1 MNSMQKTYNPKDFEA
16 RIYADWMNKGEFTPD
31 REKDKAAGKKPF
43 TIVMPPPNVTG
54 NLHMGHAM
62 NNTLQDI
69 LIRFKRMRG
78 YSALWIP
85 GTDHA
90 SISTEVKVV
99 EKLRKEGKS
108 KDSLGR
114 EKFLEAAWAWTEEYG
129 GNIKNQLKKLGVSC
143 DWSRERF
150 TLDEGLSAAVEEMFI
165 RLYKKGLVY
174 QGDRIINWCPH
185 DKTALSDA
193 EVEHEEQEG
202 KMWTFR
208 YPIDGE
214 DDAIMIST
222 TRPETIP
229 GDLAVAVNPEDERY
243 KDYVGKYAVIPV
255 IERKIPIIADSYVES
270 EFGTGAVKITPSHDP
285 NDFEVGARHDLGQ
298 LLIMDEEA
306 RLNENAGKYQGL
318 SREEARKA
326 IIKDFDE
333 GGYLVKIDDHH
344 NAVGHCERCKTVIEP
359 MLSKQWFVAM
369 EELAKPA
376 LEAYQKGDLHFV
388 PERFGK
394 IYTHWLENIRDWC
407 ISRQLWWGHRLP
419 VYYCDD
425 CGEVMVSKEAVDT
438 CPACGSK
445 NIRQDEDSLD
455 TWFSSALWPFSTMGW
470 PDSTPDLDFYYPTDV
485 LITGYDIIFFWVIR
499 MVFSAIEITG
509 ELPFTDVYLTG
520 LIRDEQ
526 GRKMSKSLGNGIDPL
541 DVIDQYG
548 ADALRFTL
556 ITGSTPGND
565 MRFSYKRVESN
576 RNFCNKLWNA
586 SRFVLMNLPEDFY
599 DAKVI
604 TEKLH
609 SEDRWILTR
618 VDETIVEVQEKIEKY
633 DIGMAAEAV
642 HDFIWDEYCDWYIEM
657 VKPRLYGDD
666 IEDREVVYG
675 VLLDVLEKIL
685 KMLHPFMPFITEE
698 IYAFLPSTKEDLIV
712 SPWPESGVYKY
723 DEDVEKISILRE
735 AIRGIRNAK
744 AEMDI
749 EPFRKSKLYLLT
761 DDDAR
766 AEVYDEL
773 KNHFANLANCTA
785 IERIPDRDAVS
796 DDVISVVVEK
806 AELFLPMKDLV
817 DYDKEAQRLKKDMEK
832 TEAEIER
839 AEKKLANENFVS
851 KAKPEVVQKERE
863 KLETHKENLKN
874 LKERAAFV
882 QKQLAD

>member
-1 MNSMQKTYNPKDFEA
+1 MNSMQKTYNPKDFES
-16 RIYADWMNKGEFTPD
+16 RIYADWMEKGEFTPD
-31 REKDKAAGKKPF
+31 REKDKAEGKKPF

-165 RLYKKGLVY
+165 CLYKKGLVY

-306 RLNENAGKYQGL
+306 RLNENAGKYCGL

-326 IIKDFDE
+326 IVKDFDE

-359 MLSKQWFVAM
+359 MLSKQWFVSM

-376 LEAYQKGDLHFV
+376 LEAYEKGELHFV

-425 CGEVMVSKEAVDT
+425 CGEVMVSKEAVHT
-438 CPACGSK
+438 CTACGSK

-604 TEKLH
+604 KEKLH

-773 KNHFANLANCTA
+773 KDHFANLANCTA

-851 KAKPEVVQKERE
+851 KAKPEVVQKERD

>member
-1 MNSMQKTYNPKDFEA
+1 MNSMQKTYNPKDFESH
-16 RIYADWMNKGEFTPD
+16 IYADWMEKGEFTPD
-31 REKDKAAGKKPF
+31 REKDKAEGKKPF

-306 RLNENAGKYQGL
+306 RLNENAGKYCGL

-359 MLSKQWFVAM
+359 MLSKQWFVSM

-376 LEAYQKGDLHFV
+376 LEAYKKGELHFV

-425 CGEVMVSKEAVDT
+425 CGEVMVSKEAVHT
-438 CPACGSK
+438 CTACGSQ

-604 TEKLH
+604 KEKLH

-712 SPWPESGVYKY
+712 SDWPESGVYNY

-761 DDDAR
+761 DDDTR

-773 KNHFANLANCTA
+773 KDHFANLANCTA

>member
-1 MNSMQKTYNPKDFEA
+1 MNSMQKTYNPKDFES
-16 RIYADWMNKGEFTPD
+16 RIYADWMEKGEFTPD
-31 REKDKAAGKKPF
+31 REKDKAEGKKPF

-255 IERKIPIIADSYVES
+255 IERKIPFIADSYVES

-306 RLNENAGKYQGL
+306 RLNENAGKYCGL

-326 IIKDFDE
+326 IVKDFDE

-359 MLSKQWFVAM
+359 MLSKQWFVSM
-369 EELAKPA
+369 EELARPA
-376 LEAYQKGDLHFV
+376 LEAYEKGDLHFV

-425 CGEVMVSKEAVDT
+425 CGEVMVSKEAVHT
-438 CPACGSK
+438 CTACGSK

-599 DAKVI
+599 DAKVMK
-604 TEKLH
+604 EKLH

-773 KNHFANLANCTA
+773 KAHFANLANCTD
-785 IERIPDRDAVS
+785 IERIPERDAVS

>member
-1 MNSMQKTYNPKDFEA
+1 MNSMQKTYNPKDFES
-16 RIYADWMNKGEFTPD
+16 RIYADWMEKGEFTPD
-31 REKDKAAGKKPF
+31 REKDKAEGKKPF

-306 RLNENAGKYQGL
+306 RLNENAGKYCGL

-326 IIKDFDE
+326 IVKDFDE

-376 LEAYQKGDLHFV
+376 LEAYEKGDLHFV

-425 CGEVMVSKEAVDT
+425 CGEIMVSKEAVHT
-438 CPACGSK
+438 CTACGSK

-604 TEKLH
+604 EEKLH

-712 SPWPESGVYKY
+712 SAWPESGVYKY

-773 KNHFANLANCTA
+773 KAHFANLANCTA

>member
-1 MNSMQKTYNPKDFEA
+1 MNSMQKTYNPKDFES
-16 RIYADWMNKGEFTPD
+16 RIYADWMEKGEFTPD
-31 REKDKAAGKKPF
+31 REKDKAEGKKPF

-306 RLNENAGKYQGL
+306 RLNENAGKYCGL

-326 IIKDFDE
+326 IVKDFDE
-333 GGYLVKIDDHH
+333 GGYLVQIDDHH

-359 MLSKQWFVAM
+359 MLSKQWFVSM

-376 LEAYQKGDLHFV
+376 LEAYKKGELHFV

-438 CPACGSK
+438 CTACGSK

-604 TEKLH
+604 EEKLH

-773 KNHFANLANCTA
+773 KDHFANLANCTA

>member
-1 MNSMQKTYNPKDFEA
+1 MNSMQKTYDPKDFES
-16 RIYADWMNKGEFTPD
+16 RIYADWMDKGEFTPD
-31 REKDKAAGKKPF
+31 RDKDKAQGKKPF

-99 EKLRKEGKS
+99 EKLRNEGKS

-129 GNIKNQLKKLGVSC
+129 GNINNQLKKLGVSC

-150 TLDEGLSAAVEEMFI
+150 TLDEGLSHAVEEMFI
-165 RLYKKGLVY
+165 RLYNKGLVY

-193 EVEHEEQEG
+193 EVEHKEQEG
-202 KMWTFR
+202 HMWTFR

-229 GDLAVAVNPEDERY
+229 GDLAIAVNPEDERY
-243 KDYVGKYAVIPV
+243 KDYIGKLAIIPV
-255 IERKIPIIADSYVES
+255 IERKIPIIADSYVDS

-285 NDFEVGARHDLGQ
+285 NDFEVGVRHDLGQ

-306 RLNENAGKYQGL
+306 RLNENAGKYAGL
-318 SREEARKA
+318 MREEARKA
-326 IIKDFDE
+326 IVKDFDE
-333 GGYLVKIDDHH
+333 GGYLVQIDDHH

-376 LEAYQKGDLHFV
+376 LEAYEKGDLHFV

-425 CGEVMVSKEAVDT
+425 CGEVMVSKEAVHT
-438 CPACGSK
+438 CSACGGK
-445 NIRQDEDSLD
+445 NIRQDEDTLD

-470 PDSTPDLDFYYPTDV
+470 PDSTSDLDYYYPTDV

-499 MVFSAIEITG
+499 MVFSALEITE

-541 DVIDQYG
+541 EVIDQYG
-548 ADALRFTL
+548 ADALRLTL
-556 ITGSTPGND
+556 VTGNSPGND

-599 DAKVI
+599 GAKVM
-604 TEKLH
+604 EDKLH
-609 SEDRWILTR
+609 TEDRWILTR
-618 VDETIVEVQEKIEKY
+618 VDETIAEVQEKIEKY
-633 DIGMAAEAV
+633 DIGMAAEVV

-666 IEDREVVYG
+666 VEDREVVYG

-698 IYAFLPSTKEDLIV
+698 IYAFLPSTEGDLIV
-712 SPWPESGVYKY
+712 SSWPECGVYKY
-723 DEDVEKISILRE
+723 HDDVEKITVLRE

-766 AEVYDEL
+766 ADVYDEL
-773 KNHFANLANCTA
+773 KDHFANLANCTS
-785 IERIPDRDAVS
+785 IERIGNRDAVS

-832 TEAEIER
+832 TESEIER
-839 AEKKLANENFVS
+839 AEKKLANESFVS
-851 KAKPEVVQKERE
+851 KAKPEVVEKERE
-863 KLETHKENLKN
+863 KLAMYKENLKN

-882 QKQLAD
+882 EKQLAE

>member
-1 MNSMQKTYNPKDFEA
+1 MNSMQKTYDPKDFES
-16 RIYADWMNKGEFTPD
+16 RIYADWMDKGEFTPD
-31 REKDKAAGKKPF
+31 RNKDKAQGKKPF

-99 EKLRKEGKS
+99 EKLRNEGKS
-108 KDSLGR
+108 KDDLGR

-129 GNIKNQLKKLGVSC
+129 GNINNKLKKLGVSC

-150 TLDEGLSAAVEEMFI
+150 TLDEGLSHAVEEMFI
-165 RLYKKGLVY
+165 RLYNKGLVY

-193 EVEHEEQEG
+193 EVEHKEQEG
-202 KMWTFR
+202 HMWTFR

-229 GDLAVAVNPEDERY
+229 GDLAIAVNPEDERY
-243 KDYVGKYAVIPV
+243 KDYIGKHAVIPV
-255 IERKIPIIADSYVES
+255 IERKIPIIADSYVDS

-306 RLNENAGKYQGL
+306 RLNENAGKYAGL
-318 SREEARKA
+318 MREEARKA
-326 IIKDFDE
+326 IVKDFDE

-376 LEAYQKGDLHFV
+376 LEAYEKGDLHFV

-425 CGEVMVSKEAVDT
+425 CGEVMVSKEAVHT
-438 CPACGSK
+438 CSACGGK
-445 NIRQDEDSLD
+445 NIRQDEDTLD

-470 PDSTPDLDFYYPTDV
+470 PDSTPDLDYYYPTDV

-499 MVFSAIEITG
+499 MVFSALEITE

-541 DVIDQYG
+541 EVIDQYG
-548 ADALRFTL
+548 ADALRLTFV
-556 ITGSTPGND
+556 TGNSPG
-565 MRFSYKRVESN
+565 
-576 RNFCNKLWNA
+576 
-586 SRFVLMNLPEDFY
+586 
-599 DAKVI
+599 
-604 TEKLH
+604 
-609 SEDRWILTR
+609 
-618 VDETIVEVQEKIEKY
+618 
-633 DIGMAAEAV
+633 
-642 HDFIWDEYCDWYIEM
+642 
-657 VKPRLYGDD
+657 
-666 IEDREVVYG
+666 
-675 VLLDVLEKIL
+675 
-685 KMLHPFMPFITEE
+685 
-698 IYAFLPSTKEDLIV
+698 
-712 SPWPESGVYKY
+712 
-723 DEDVEKISILRE
+723 
-735 AIRGIRNAK
+735 
-744 AEMDI
+744 
-749 EPFRKSKLYLLT
+749 
-761 DDDAR
+761 
-766 AEVYDEL
+766 
-773 KNHFANLANCTA
+773 
-785 IERIPDRDAVS
+785 
-796 DDVISVVVEK
+796 
-806 AELFLPMKDLV
+806 
-817 DYDKEAQRLKKDMEK
+817 
-832 TEAEIER
+832 
-839 AEKKLANENFVS
+839 
-851 KAKPEVVQKERE
+851 
-863 KLETHKENLKN
+863 
-874 LKERAAFV
+874 
-882 QKQLAD
+882 

>member
-1 MNSMQKTYNPKDFEA
+1 MNSMQKTYNPKDFES
-16 RIYADWMNKGEFTPD
+16 RIYADWMEKGEFTPD
-31 REKDKAAGKKPF
+31 REKDKAEGKKPF

-712 SPWPESGVYKY
+712 SSWPQSGVYKY

-761 DDDAR
+761 DDAR

-773 KNHFANLANCTA
+773 KDHFANLANCTA

-851 KAKPEVVQKERE
+851 KAKPEVVQKERD

>member
-1 MNSMQKTYNPKDFEA
+1 MNSMQKTYDPKDFES
-16 RIYADWMNKGEFTPD
+16 RIYADWMDKGEFTPNRD
-31 REKDKAAGKKPF
+31 KDEAQGKKPF

-99 EKLRKEGKS
+99 EKLRNEGKS
-108 KDSLGR
+108 KDGLGR

-129 GNIKNQLKKLGVSC
+129 GNINNQLKKLGVSC

-150 TLDEGLSAAVEEMFI
+150 TLDEGLSHAVEEMFI
-165 RLYKKGLVY
+165 RLYNKGLVY

-193 EVEHEEQEG
+193 EVEHKEQEG
-202 KMWTFR
+202 HMWTFR

-229 GDLAVAVNPEDERY
+229 GDLAIAVNPEDDRY
-243 KDYVGKYAVIPV
+243 KDYIGKHAIIPV
-255 IERKIPIIADSYVES
+255 IERKIPIIADSYVDS

-306 RLNENAGKYQGL
+306 RLNENAGKYAGL
-318 SREEARKA
+318 MRDEARKA
-326 IIKDFDE
+326 IVKDFDE

-376 LEAYQKGDLHFV
+376 LEAYEKGDLHFV

-425 CGEVMVSKEAVDT
+425 CGEVMVSKEAVHT
-438 CPACGSK
+438 CSACGGK
-445 NIRQDEDSLD
+445 NIRQDEDTLD

-470 PDSTPDLDFYYPTDV
+470 PDSTPDLDYYYPTDV

-499 MVFSAIEITG
+499 MVFSALEITE

-541 DVIDQYG
+541 EVIDQYG
-548 ADALRFTL
+548 ADALRLTL
-556 ITGSTPGND
+556 VTGNSPGND

-599 DAKVI
+599 GAKVM
-604 TEKLH
+604 EDKLH
-609 SEDRWILTR
+609 TEDRWILTR
-618 VDETIVEVQEKIEKY
+618 VDETIAEVQEKIEKY
-633 DIGMAAEAV
+633 DIGMAAEVV

-666 IEDREVVYG
+666 VEDREVVYG

-698 IYAFLPSTKEDLIV
+698 IYAFLPSTEGDLIV
-712 SPWPESGVYKY
+712 SDWPECGVYNY
-723 DEDVEKISILRE
+723 HDDVEKISVLRE

-766 AEVYDEL
+766 AEVYDEI
-773 KNHFANLANCTA
+773 KAHFANLANCTS
-785 IERIPDRDAVS
+785 IERIGDRDAVS

-832 TEAEIER
+832 TLSEIER
-839 AEKKLANENFVS
+839 AENKLANESFVS

-863 KLETHKENLKN
+863 KLEMYKENLKN

-882 QKQLAD
+882 EKQLSE

>member
-1 MNSMQKTYNPKDFEA
+1 MNSMQKTYDPKDFES
-16 RIYADWMNKGEFTPD
+16 RIYADWMDKGEFTPD
-31 REKDKAAGKKPF
+31 RDKDKAQGKKPF

-78 YSALWIP
+78 YSALWVP

-99 EKLRKEGKS
+99 EKLRNEGKS
-108 KDSLGR
+108 KDGLGR

-129 GNIKNQLKKLGVSC
+129 GNINNQLKKLGVSC

-150 TLDEGLSAAVEEMFI
+150 TLDEGLSHAVEEMFI
-165 RLYKKGLVY
+165 RLYNKGLVY

-193 EVEHEEQEG
+193 EVEHKEQEG
-202 KMWTFR
+202 HMWTFR

-229 GDLAVAVNPEDERY
+229 GDLAIAVNPEDDRY
-243 KDYVGKYAVIPV
+243 KDYIGKHAIIPV
-255 IERKIPIIADSYVES
+255 IERKIPIIADSYVDS

-306 RLNENAGKYQGL
+306 RLNENAGKYAGL
-318 SREEARKA
+318 MRDEARKA
-326 IIKDFDE
+326 IVKDFDE

-376 LEAYQKGDLHFV
+376 LEAYEKGDLHFV

-425 CGEVMVSKEAVDT
+425 CGEVMVSKEAVHT
-438 CPACGSK
+438 CSACGGK
-445 NIRQDEDSLD
+445 NIRQDEDTLD

-470 PDSTPDLDFYYPTDV
+470 PDSTPDLDYYYPTDV

-499 MVFSAIEITG
+499 MVFSALEITE

-541 DVIDQYG
+541 EVIDQYG
-548 ADALRFTL
+548 ADALRLTL
-556 ITGSTPGND
+556 VTGNSPGND

-599 DAKVI
+599 GAKVM
-604 TEKLH
+604 EDKLH
-609 SEDRWILTR
+609 TEDRWILTR
-618 VDETIVEVQEKIEKY
+618 VDETIAEVQEKIEKY
-633 DIGMAAEAV
+633 DIGMAAEVV

-666 IEDREVVYG
+666 VEDREVVYG

-698 IYAFLPSTKEDLIV
+698 IYAFLPSTEGDLIV
-712 SPWPESGVYKY
+712 SDWPECGVYNY
-723 DEDVEKISILRE
+723 HDDVEKISVLRE

-766 AEVYDEL
+766 AEVYDEI
-773 KNHFANLANCTA
+773 KAHFANLANCTS
-785 IERIPDRDAVS
+785 IERIGDRDAVS

-832 TEAEIER
+832 TLSEIER
-839 AEKKLANENFVS
+839 AENKLANESFVS

-863 KLETHKENLKN
+863 KLEMYKENLKN

-882 QKQLAD
+882 EKQLSE

>member
-1 MNSMQKTYNPKDFEA
+1 MNSMQKTYNPKDFES
-16 RIYADWMNKGEFTPD
+16 RIYADWMEKGEFTPD
-31 REKDKAAGKKPF
+31 REKDKAEGKKPF

-306 RLNENAGKYQGL
+306 RLNENAGKYCGL

-326 IIKDFDE
+326 IVKDFDE

-376 LEAYQKGDLHFV
+376 LEAYEKGDLHFV

-425 CGEVMVSKEAVDT
+425 CGEIMVSKEAVHT
-438 CPACGSK
+438 CTACGSK

-604 TEKLH
+604 KEKLH

-712 SPWPESGVYKY
+712 SPWPESGVNNY

-773 KNHFANLANCTA
+773 KAHFANLANCTA
-785 IERIPDRDAVS
+785 IERIPDRDTVS

>member
-1 MNSMQKTYNPKDFEA
+1 MNSMQKTYNPKDFES
-16 RIYADWMNKGEFTPD
+16 RIYADWMEKGEFTPD
-31 REKDKAAGKKPF
+31 REKDKAEGKKPF

-285 NDFEVGARHDLGQ
+285 NDFEVGARHELGQ

-306 RLNENAGKYQGL
+306 RLNENAGKYCGL

-326 IIKDFDE
+326 IVKDFDE

-359 MLSKQWFVAM
+359 MLSKQWFVSM

-376 LEAYQKGDLHFV
+376 LEAYEKGDLHFV

-438 CPACGSK
+438 CTACGSK
-445 NIRQDEDSLD
+445 NVRQDEDSLD

-604 TEKLH
+604 EEKLH

-712 SPWPESGVYKY
+712 SAWPESGVYNY

-773 KNHFANLANCTA
+773 KAHFANLANCTA
-785 IERIPDRDAVS
+785 IERISDRDAVS

>member
-1 MNSMQKTYNPKDFEA
+1 MNSMQKTYNPKDFES
-16 RIYADWMNKGEFTPD
+16 RIYADWMEKGEFTPD
-31 REKDKAAGKKPF
+31 REKDKAEGKKPF

-214 DDAIMIST
+214 DEAIMIST

-306 RLNENAGKYQGL
+306 RLNENAGKYCGL

-326 IIKDFDE
+326 IVKDFDE

-359 MLSKQWFVAM
+359 MLSKQWFVSM

-376 LEAYQKGDLHFV
+376 LEAYKKGDLHFV

-425 CGEVMVSKEAVDT
+425 CGEVMVSKEAVHT
-438 CPACGSK
+438 CTACGSK

-565 MRFSYKRVESN
+565 MRFSYKRLESN

-604 TEKLH
+604 KEKLH

-766 AEVYDEL
+766 ADVYDEL
-773 KNHFANLANCTA
+773 KDHFANLANCTA

>member
-1 MNSMQKTYNPKDFEA
+1 MNSMQKTYNPKDFES
-16 RIYADWMNKGEFTPD
+16 RIYADWMEKGEFTPD

-165 RLYKKGLVY
+165 RLYKKGMVY

-376 LEAYQKGDLHFV
+376 LEAYEKGDLHFV

-425 CGEVMVSKEAVDT
+425 CGEVMVSKEAPHT
-438 CPACGSK
+438 CTACGSK

-698 IYAFLPSTKEDLIV
+698 IYAFLPSTNEDLIV
-712 SPWPESGVYKY
+712 SSWPQSGVYKY

-761 DDDAR
+761 DDDTR

-773 KNHFANLANCTA
+773 KEHFANLANCTA

-839 AEKKLANENFVS
+839 AEKKLANENFVN

>member
-16 RIYADWMNKGEFTPD
+16 RIYAHWMEKGEFTTD

-99 EKLRKEGKS
+99 EKLRNEGKS

-165 RLYKKGLVY
+165 RLYNKGLVY

-243 KDYVGKYAVIPV
+243 KDYVGKHAVIPV
-255 IERKIPIIADSYVES
+255 IGRKIPIIADSYVES

-306 RLNENAGKYQGL
+306 RLNENAGKYAGL

-376 LEAYQKGDLHFV
+376 LEAYEKGELHFV

-425 CGEVMVSKEAVDT
+425 CGEVMVSKEAVHT
-438 CPACGSK
+438 CSACGGK
-445 NIRQDEDSLD
+445 NIRQDEDTLD

-470 PDSTPDLDFYYPTDV
+470 PDSTPDLDYYYPTDV

-499 MVFSAIEITG
+499 MVFSALEITE

-565 MRFSYKRVESN
+565 MRFSYKRVENN

-599 DAKVI
+599 DAKVLKD
-604 TEKLH
+604 KLH

-685 KMLHPFMPFITEE
+685 KMLHPFMPYITEE
-698 IYAFLPSTKEDLIV
+698 IYAFLPSTEGDLIV
-712 SPWPESGVYKY
+712 SDWPESGIYSY
-723 DEDVEKISILRE
+723 HDDVEKISILRE

-749 EPFRKSKLYLLT
+749 EPFRKSKLYLLI

-766 AEVYDEL
+766 AAVYDEL
-773 KNHFANLANCTA
+773 KAHFANLANCTA

-863 KLETHKENLKN
+863 KLEMYKENLKN

-882 QKQLAD
+882 EKQLAD

>member
-16 RIYADWMNKGEFTPD
+16 RIYAHWMEKGEFTPD
-31 REKDKAAGKKPF
+31 REKDKQAGKKPF

-99 EKLRKEGKS
+99 EKLRNEGKS
-108 KDSLGR
+108 KDGLGR

-165 RLYKKGLVY
+165 RLYNKGLVY

-229 GDLAVAVNPEDERY
+229 GDLAIAVNPDDERFTN
-243 KDYVGKYAVIPV
+243 YVGKHAVIPV
-255 IERKIPIIADSYVES
+255 IGRKIPIIADSYVES

-306 RLNENAGKYQGL
+306 RLNENAGKYAGL

-376 LEAYQKGDLHFV
+376 LEAYEKGELHFV

-425 CGEVMVSKEAVDT
+425 CGEVMVSKEAVHT
-438 CPACGSK
+438 CSACGGK
-445 NIRQDEDSLD
+445 NIRQDEDTLD

-470 PDSTPDLDFYYPTDV
+470 PDSTPDLDYYYPTDV

-499 MVFSAIEITG
+499 MVFSALEITE

-565 MRFSYKRVESN
+565 MRFSYKRVENN

-599 DAKVI
+599 DAKVMKD
-604 TEKLH
+604 KLH

-618 VDETIVEVQEKIEKY
+618 VDEIIVEVQEKIEKY

-685 KMLHPFMPFITEE
+685 KMLHPFMPYITEE
-698 IYAFLPSTKEDLIV
+698 IYAFLPSTEGDLIV
-712 SPWPESGVYKY
+712 SDWPESGIYSY
-723 DEDVEKISILRE
+723 HDDVEKISILRE

-766 AEVYDEL
+766 AAVYDEL
-773 KNHFANLANCTA
+773 KAHFANLANCTA

-839 AEKKLANENFVS
+839 AEKNLANENFVS

-863 KLETHKENLKN
+863 KLEMYKENLKN

-882 QKQLAD
+882 EKQLAD

>member
-16 RIYADWMNKGEFTPD
+16 RIYAHWMEKGEFTPD

-99 EKLRKEGKS
+99 EKLRNEGKS

-150 TLDEGLSAAVEEMFI
+150 TLDEGLSAAVEEVFI
-165 RLYKKGLVY
+165 RLYNKGLVY

-193 EVEHEEQEG
+193 EVGHEEQEG

-229 GDLAVAVNPEDERY
+229 GDLAIAVNPDDERFTN
-243 KDYVGKYAVIPV
+243 YVGKHAVIPV
-255 IERKIPIIADSYVES
+255 IGRKIPIIADSYVES

-306 RLNENAGKYQGL
+306 RLNENAGKYAGL

-376 LEAYQKGDLHFV
+376 LEAYEKGELHFV

-425 CGEVMVSKEAVDT
+425 CGEVMVSKEAVHT
-438 CPACGSK
+438 CSACGGK
-445 NIRQDEDSLD
+445 NIRQDEDTLD

-470 PDSTPDLDFYYPTDV
+470 PDSTPDLDYYYPTDV

-499 MVFSAIEITG
+499 MVFSALEITE

-565 MRFSYKRVESN
+565 MRFSYKRVENN

-599 DAKVI
+599 DAKVMKD
-604 TEKLH
+604 KLH

-642 HDFIWDEYCDWYIEM
+642 HDFIWDEYCDRHIEM

-685 KMLHPFMPFITEE
+685 KMLHPFMPYITEE
-698 IYAFLPSTKEDLIV
+698 IYAFLPSTEGDLIV
-712 SPWPESGVYKY
+712 SDWPESGIYSY
-723 DEDVEKISILRE
+723 HDDVEKISILRE

-766 AEVYDEL
+766 AAVYDEL
-773 KNHFANLANCTA
+773 KDHFANLANCTA

-863 KLETHKENLKN
+863 KLEMYKENLKN

-882 QKQLAD
+882 EKQLAD

>member
-1 MNSMQKTYNPKDFEA
+1 MNSMQKTYDPKDFES
-16 RIYADWMNKGEFTPD
+16 RIYADWMDKGEFTPD
-31 REKDKAAGKKPF
+31 RDKDKAEGKKPF

-99 EKLRKEGKS
+99 EKLRNEGKS
-108 KDSLGR
+108 KDDLGR

-129 GNIKNQLKKLGVSC
+129 GNINNQLKKLGVSC

-150 TLDEGLSAAVEEMFI
+150 TLDEGLSHAVEEMFI
-165 RLYKKGLVY
+165 RLYNKGLVY

-193 EVEHEEQEG
+193 EVEHKEQEG
-202 KMWTFR
+202 HMWTFR

-229 GDLAVAVNPEDERY
+229 GDLAIAVNPEDERY
-243 KDYVGKYAVIPV
+243 KDYIGKHAIIPV
-255 IERKIPIIADSYVES
+255 IERKIPIIADSYVDS

-306 RLNENAGKYQGL
+306 RLNENAGKYAGL
-318 SREEARKA
+318 MREEARKA
-326 IIKDFDE
+326 IVKDFDE

-376 LEAYQKGDLHFV
+376 LEAYEKGDLHFV

-425 CGEVMVSKEAVDT
+425 CGEVMVSKEAVHT
-438 CPACGSK
+438 CSACGGK
-445 NIRQDEDSLD
+445 NIRQDEDTLD

-470 PDSTPDLDFYYPTDV
+470 PDSTPDLDYYYPTDV

-499 MVFSAIEITG
+499 MVFSALEITE

-541 DVIDQYG
+541 EVIDQYG
-548 ADALRFTL
+548 ADALRLTL
-556 ITGSTPGND
+556 VTGNSPGND
-565 MRFSYKRVESN
+565 MRFSNKRVESN

-599 DAKVI
+599 GAKVMRD
-604 TEKLH
+604 KLNT
-609 SEDRWILTR
+609 EDRWILTR
-618 VDETIVEVQEKIEKY
+618 VDETIAEVQEKIEKY
-633 DIGMAAEAV
+633 DIGMAAEVV

-666 IEDREVVYG
+666 VEDREVVYG

-698 IYAFLPSTKEDLIV
+698 IYAFLPSTEGDLIV
-712 SPWPESGVYKY
+712 SDWPECGVYKY
-723 DEDVEKISILRE
+723 HDDVEKISVLRE

-761 DDDAR
+761 EDDAR
-766 AEVYDEL
+766 ADVYVEL
-773 KNHFANLANCTA
+773 KNHFANLANCTS

-832 TEAEIER
+832 TESEIER

-851 KAKPEVVQKERE
+851 KAKPEVVEKERE
-863 KLETHKENLKN
+863 KLAMYKENLKN

-882 QKQLAD
+882 EKQLGE

>member
-1 MNSMQKTYNPKDFEA
+1 MNSMQKTYDPKDFES
-16 RIYADWMNKGEFTPD
+16 RIYADWMDKGEFTPD
-31 REKDKAAGKKPF
+31 RDKDKAQGKKPF

-78 YSALWIP
+78 YSALWVP

-99 EKLRKEGKS
+99 EKLRNEGKS
-108 KDSLGR
+108 KDGLGR

-129 GNIKNQLKKLGVSC
+129 GNINNQLKKLGVSC

-150 TLDEGLSAAVEEMFI
+150 TLDEGLSHAVEEMFI
-165 RLYKKGLVY
+165 RLYNKGLVY

-193 EVEHEEQEG
+193 EVEHKEQEG
-202 KMWTFR
+202 HMWTFR

-229 GDLAVAVNPEDERY
+229 GDLAIAVNPEDERY
-243 KDYVGKYAVIPV
+243 KDYIGKHAIIPV
-255 IERKIPIIADSYVES
+255 IERKIPIIADSYVDS

-306 RLNENAGKYQGL
+306 RLNENAGKYAGL
-318 SREEARKA
+318 MRDEARKA
-326 IIKDFDE
+326 IVKDFDE

-376 LEAYQKGDLHFV
+376 LEAYEKGDLHFV

-425 CGEVMVSKEAVDT
+425 CGEVMVSKEAVHT
-438 CPACGSK
+438 CSACGGK
-445 NIRQDEDSLD
+445 NIRQDEDTLD

-470 PDSTPDLDFYYPTDV
+470 PDSTPDLDYYYPTDV

-499 MVFSAIEITG
+499 MVFSALEITE

-541 DVIDQYG
+541 EVIDQYG
-548 ADALRFTL
+548 ADALRLTL
-556 ITGSTPGND
+556 VTGNSPGND

-599 DAKVI
+599 GAKVM
-604 TEKLH
+604 EDKLH
-609 SEDRWILTR
+609 TEDRWILTR
-618 VDETIVEVQEKIEKY
+618 VDETIAEVQEKIEKY
-633 DIGMAAEAV
+633 DIGMAAEVV

-666 IEDREVVYG
+666 VEDREVVYG

-698 IYAFLPSTKEDLIV
+698 IYAFLPSTEGDLIV
-712 SPWPESGVYKY
+712 SDWPECGVYNY
-723 DEDVEKISILRE
+723 HDDVEKISVLRE

-766 AEVYDEL
+766 AEVYDEI
-773 KNHFANLANCTA
+773 KAHFANLANCTS
-785 IERIPDRDAVS
+785 IERIGDRDAVS

-832 TEAEIER
+832 TLSEIER
-839 AEKKLANENFVS
+839 AENKLANESFVS

-863 KLETHKENLKN
+863 KLEMYKENLKN

-882 QKQLAD
+882 EKQLSE

>member
-1 MNSMQKTYNPKDFEA
+1 MNSMQKTYNPKDFES
-16 RIYADWMNKGEFTPD
+16 RIYADWMEKGEFTPD
-31 REKDKAAGKKPF
+31 REKDKAEGKKPF

-270 EFGTGAVKITPSHDP
+270 EFGTGAVKITPSPDP
-285 NDFEVGARHDLGQ
+285 HDFEGGARHDWGQ

-306 RLNENAGKYQGL
+306 RLNENAGKYCGL

-326 IIKDFDE
+326 IVKDFDE

-359 MLSKQWFVAM
+359 MLSKQWFVSM

-376 LEAYQKGDLHFV
+376 LEAYEKGDLHFV

-425 CGEVMVSKEAVDT
+425 CGEVMVSKEAVHT
-438 CPACGSK
+438 CTACGSQ

-604 TEKLH
+604 EEKLH

-618 VDETIVEVQEKIEKY
+618 VDEIIVEVQEKIEKY

-657 VKPRLYGDD
+657 VKPRLYGND

>member
-1 MNSMQKTYNPKDFEA
+1 MNSMQKTYNPKDFES
-16 RIYADWMNKGEFTPD
+16 RIYADWMEKGEFTPD
-31 REKDKAAGKKPF
+31 REKDKAEGKKPF

-108 KDSLGR
+108 KDSMGR

-306 RLNENAGKYQGL
+306 RLNENAGKYCGL

-326 IIKDFDE
+326 IVKDFDE

-359 MLSKQWFVAM
+359 MLSKQWFVSM

-376 LEAYQKGDLHFV
+376 LEAYEKGDLHFV

-425 CGEVMVSKEAVDT
+425 CGEVMVSKEAVHT
-438 CPACGSK
+438 CTACGSK

-604 TEKLH
+604 EEKLH

-618 VDETIVEVQEKIEKY
+618 VDETIVEAQEKIEKY

-712 SPWPESGVYKY
+712 SAWPESGVYKY

>member
-1 MNSMQKTYNPKDFEA
+1 MNSMQKTYDPKDFES
-16 RIYADWMNKGEFTPD
+16 RIYADWMDKGEFTPD
-31 REKDKAAGKKPF
+31 REKDKAQGKKPF

-99 EKLRKEGKS
+99 EKLRNEGKS
-108 KDSLGR
+108 KDDLGR

-129 GNIKNQLKKLGVSC
+129 GNINNQLKKLGVSS

-150 TLDEGLSAAVEEMFI
+150 TLDEGLSHAVEEMFI
-165 RLYKKGLVY
+165 RLYNKGLVY

-193 EVEHEEQEG
+193 EVEHKEQEG
-202 KMWTFR
+202 HMWTFR

-229 GDLAVAVNPEDERY
+229 GDLAIAVNPEDERY
-243 KDYVGKYAVIPV
+243 KDYIGKHAVIPV
-255 IERKIPIIADSYVES
+255 IERKIPIIADSYVDS

-306 RLNENAGKYQGL
+306 RLNENAGKYAGL
-318 SREEARKA
+318 MREDARKV
-326 IIKDFDE
+326 IVKDFDE

-376 LEAYQKGDLHFV
+376 LEAYEKGDLHFV

-425 CGEVMVSKEAVDT
+425 CGEVMVSKEAVHT
-438 CPACGSK
+438 CSACGGK
-445 NIRQDEDSLD
+445 NIRQDEDTLD

-470 PDSTPDLDFYYPTDV
+470 PDSTPDLDYYYPTDV

-499 MVFSAIEITG
+499 MVFSALEITE

-541 DVIDQYG
+541 EVIDQYG
-548 ADALRFTL
+548 ADALRLTL
-556 ITGSTPGND
+556 VTGNSPGND

-599 DAKVI
+599 GAKVME
-604 TEKLH
+604 EKLH
-609 SEDRWILTR
+609 TEDRWILTR
-618 VDETIVEVQEKIEKY
+618 VDETIAEVQEKIEKY
-633 DIGMAAEAV
+633 DIGMAAEVV

-666 IEDREVVYG
+666 VEDREVVYG

-698 IYAFLPSTKEDLIV
+698 IYAFLPSTEGDLIV
-712 SPWPESGVYKY
+712 SSWPECGIYNY
-723 DEDVEKISILRE
+723 HDDVEKISVLRE

-766 AEVYDEL
+766 AKVYDEL
-773 KNHFANLANCTA
+773 KAHFANLANCTS

-832 TEAEIER
+832 TESEIER
-839 AEKKLANENFVS
+839 AEKKLANKNFVS
-851 KAKPEVVQKERE
+851 KAKPEVVEKERE
-863 KLETHKENLKN
+863 KLAMYKENLKN

-882 QKQLAD
+882 EKQLGE

>member
-16 RIYADWMNKGEFTPD
+16 RIYAHWMEKGEFTTD
-31 REKDKAAGKKPF
+31 REKDKQAGKKPF

-99 EKLRKEGKS
+99 EKLRNEGKS

-165 RLYKKGLVY
+165 RLYNKGLVY

-229 GDLAVAVNPEDERY
+229 GDLAIAVNPDDEHFTN
-243 KDYVGKYAVIPV
+243 YVGKHAVIPV
-255 IERKIPIIADSYVES
+255 IGRKIPIIADSYVES

-306 RLNENAGKYQGL
+306 RLNENAGKYAGL

-376 LEAYQKGDLHFV
+376 LEAYEKGELHFV

-425 CGEVMVSKEAVDT
+425 CGEVMVSKEAVHT
-438 CPACGSK
+438 CSACGGK
-445 NIRQDEDSLD
+445 NIRQDEDTLD

-470 PDSTPDLDFYYPTDV
+470 PDSTPDLDYYYPTDV

-499 MVFSAIEITG
+499 MVFSALEITE

-565 MRFSYKRVESN
+565 MRFSYKRVENN

-599 DAKVI
+599 DAKVMKD
-604 TEKLH
+604 KLH

-685 KMLHPFMPFITEE
+685 KMLHPFMPYITEE
-698 IYAFLPSTKEDLIV
+698 IYAFLPSTEGDLIV
-712 SPWPESGVYKY
+712 SDWPESGIYSY
-723 DEDVEKISILRE
+723 HDDVEKISILRE

-766 AEVYDEL
+766 AAVYDEL
-773 KNHFANLANCTA
+773 KDHFANLANCTA

-863 KLETHKENLKN
+863 KLEMYKENLKN
-874 LKERAAFV
+874 LKERTAFV
-882 QKQLAD
+882 EKQLAD

>member
-1 MNSMQKTYNPKDFEA
+1 
-16 RIYADWMNKGEFTPD
+16 
-31 REKDKAAGKKPF
+31 
-43 TIVMPPPNVTG
+43 
-54 NLHMGHAM
+54 
-62 NNTLQDI
+62 
-69 LIRFKRMRG
+69 MR
-78 YSALWIP
+78 
-85 GTDHA
+85 D
-90 SISTEVKVV
+90 
-99 EKLRKEGKS
+99 
-108 KDSLGR
+108 
-114 EKFLEAAWAWTEEYG
+114 
-129 GNIKNQLKKLGVSC
+129 
-143 DWSRERF
+143 
-150 TLDEGLSAAVEEMFI
+150 
-165 RLYKKGLVY
+165 
-174 QGDRIINWCPH
+174 
-185 DKTALSDA
+185 
-193 EVEHEEQEG
+193 
-202 KMWTFR
+202 
-208 YPIDGE
+208 
-214 DDAIMIST
+214 
-222 TRPETIP
+222 
-229 GDLAVAVNPEDERY
+229 
-243 KDYVGKYAVIPV
+243 
-255 IERKIPIIADSYVES
+255 
-270 EFGTGAVKITPSHDP
+270 
-285 NDFEVGARHDLGQ
+285 
-298 LLIMDEEA
+298 
-306 RLNENAGKYQGL
+306 
-318 SREEARKA
+318 EARKA
-326 IIKDFDE
+326 IVKDFDE

-376 LEAYQKGDLHFV
+376 LEAYEKGDLHFV

-425 CGEVMVSKEAVDT
+425 CGEVMVSKEAVHT
-438 CPACGSK
+438 CSACGGK
-445 NIRQDEDSLD
+445 NIRQDEDTLD

-470 PDSTPDLDFYYPTDV
+470 PDSTPDLDYYYPTDV

-499 MVFSAIEITG
+499 MVFSALEITE

-541 DVIDQYG
+541 EVIDQYG
-548 ADALRFTL
+548 ADALRLTL
-556 ITGSTPGND
+556 VTGNSPGND

-599 DAKVI
+599 GAKVM
-604 TEKLH
+604 EDKLH
-609 SEDRWILTR
+609 TEDRWILTR
-618 VDETIVEVQEKIEKY
+618 VDETIAEVQEKIEKY
-633 DIGMAAEAV
+633 DIGMAAEVV

-666 IEDREVVYG
+666 VEDREVVYG

-698 IYAFLPSTKEDLIV
+698 IYAFLPSTEGDLIV
-712 SPWPESGVYKY
+712 SSWPECGVYNY
-723 DEDVEKISILRE
+723 HDDVEKISVLRE

-766 AEVYDEL
+766 AEVYDEI
-773 KNHFANLANCTA
+773 KAHFANLANCTS
-785 IERIPDRDAVS
+785 IERIGDRDAVS

-832 TEAEIER
+832 TLSEIER
-839 AEKKLANENFVS
+839 AENKLANESFVS

-863 KLETHKENLKN
+863 KLEMYKENLKN

-882 QKQLAD
+882 EKQLGE

>member
-1 MNSMQKTYNPKDFEA
+1 MNSMQKTYDPKDFES
-16 RIYADWMNKGEFTPD
+16 RIYADWMDKGEFTPNRD
-31 REKDKAAGKKPF
+31 KDKAQGKKPF

-99 EKLRKEGKS
+99 EKLRNEGKS
-108 KDSLGR
+108 KDGLGR

-129 GNIKNQLKKLGVSC
+129 GNINNQLKKLGVSC

-150 TLDEGLSAAVEEMFI
+150 TLDEGLSHAVEEMFI
-165 RLYKKGLVY
+165 RLYNKGLVY

-193 EVEHEEQEG
+193 EVEHKEQEG
-202 KMWTFR
+202 HMWTFR

-229 GDLAVAVNPEDERY
+229 GDLAIAVNPEDDRY
-243 KDYVGKYAVIPV
+243 KDYIGKHAIIPV
-255 IERKIPIIADSYVES
+255 IERKIPIIADSYVDS

-306 RLNENAGKYQGL
+306 RLNENAGKYAGL
-318 SREEARKA
+318 MRDEARKA
-326 IIKDFDE
+326 IVKDFDE

-376 LEAYQKGDLHFV
+376 LEAYEKGDLHFV

-425 CGEVMVSKEAVDT
+425 CGEVMVSKEAVHT
-438 CPACGSK
+438 CSACGGK
-445 NIRQDEDSLD
+445 NIRQDEDTLD

-470 PDSTPDLDFYYPTDV
+470 PDSTPDLDYYYPTDV

-499 MVFSAIEITG
+499 MVFSALEITE

-541 DVIDQYG
+541 EVIDQYG
-548 ADALRFTL
+548 ADALRLTL
-556 ITGSTPGND
+556 VTGNSPGND

-599 DAKVI
+599 GAKVM
-604 TEKLH
+604 EDKLH
-609 SEDRWILTR
+609 TEDRWILTR
-618 VDETIVEVQEKIEKY
+618 VDETIAEVQEKIEKY
-633 DIGMAAEAV
+633 DIGMAAEVV

-666 IEDREVVYG
+666 VEDREVVYG

-698 IYAFLPSTKEDLIV
+698 IYAFLPSTEGDLIV
-712 SPWPESGVYKY
+712 SDWPECGVYNY
-723 DEDVEKISILRE
+723 HDDVEKISVLRE

-766 AEVYDEL
+766 AEVYDEI
-773 KNHFANLANCTA
+773 KAHFANLANCTS
-785 IERIPDRDAVS
+785 IERIGDRDAVS

-832 TEAEIER
+832 TLSEIER
-839 AEKKLANENFVS
+839 AENKLANESFVS

-863 KLETHKENLKN
+863 KLEMYKENLKN

-882 QKQLAD
+882 EKQLGE

>member
-1 MNSMQKTYNPKDFEA
+1 MNSMQKTYNPKDFES
-16 RIYADWMNKGEFTPD
+16 RIYADWMDKREFTPD
-31 REKDKAAGKKPF
+31 REKDKAEGKKPF

-229 GDLAVAVNPEDERY
+229 GDLAIAVNPEDERY

-326 IIKDFDE
+326 IINDFDE

-369 EELAKPA
+369 EDLAKPA
-376 LEAYQKGDLHFV
+376 LEAYQKGELHFV

-425 CGEVMVSKEAVDT
+425 CGEVMVSKEAVHT
-438 CPACGSK
+438 CTACGSK

-541 DVIDQYG
+541 EVIDQYG

-599 DAKVI
+599 DAKVMK
-604 TEKLH
+604 EKLH

-712 SPWPESGVYKY
+712 SDWPESGIYKY

-773 KNHFANLANCTA
+773 KDHFANLANCTA

-839 AEKKLANENFVS
+839 AEKKLANENFVN

-882 QKQLAD
+882 QKQLD

>member
-1 MNSMQKTYNPKDFEA
+1 MNSMQKTYNPKDFES
-16 RIYADWMNKGEFTPD
+16 RIYADWMEKGEFTPD
-31 REKDKAAGKKPF
+31 REKDKAEGKKPF

-214 DDAIMIST
+214 DDAITIST

-306 RLNENAGKYQGL
+306 RLNENAGKYCGL

-376 LEAYQKGDLHFV
+376 LEAYEKGDLHFV

-425 CGEVMVSKEAVDT
+425 CGEIMVSKEAVHT
-438 CPACGSK
+438 CTACGSK

-604 TEKLH
+604 EEKLH

-698 IYAFLPSTKEDLIV
+698 IYSFLPSTKEDLIV
-712 SPWPESGVYKY
+712 SAWPESGVYKY

-761 DDDAR
+761 DDDAW

-773 KNHFANLANCTA
+773 KAHFANLANCTA

-851 KAKPEVVQKERE
+851 KAKPEVVQKERD

>member
-1 MNSMQKTYNPKDFEA
+1 MNSMQKTYNPKDFES
-16 RIYADWMNKGEFTPD
+16 RIYADWMEKGEFTPD
-31 REKDKAAGKKPF
+31 REKDKAEGKKPF

-306 RLNENAGKYQGL
+306 RLNENAGKYCGL

-326 IIKDFDE
+326 IVKDFDE

-369 EELAKPA
+369 EDLAKPA

-438 CPACGSK
+438 CTACGSK
-445 NIRQDEDSLD
+445 NVRQDEDSLD

-604 TEKLH
+604 KEKLH

-712 SPWPESGVYKY
+712 SDWPESGVYNY

-761 DDDAR
+761 DDDTR

-773 KNHFANLANCTA
+773 KDHFANLANCTA

-851 KAKPEVVQKERE
+851 KAKPEVVQKERD

>member
-1 MNSMQKTYNPKDFEA
+1 MNSMQKTYNPKDFES
-16 RIYADWMNKGEFTPD
+16 RIYADWMEKSEFTPD
-31 REKDKAAGKKPF
+31 REKDKAEGKKPF

-306 RLNENAGKYQGL
+306 RLNENAGKYCGL

-326 IIKDFDE
+326 IVKDFDE

-376 LEAYQKGDLHFV
+376 LEAYEKGELHFV

-425 CGEVMVSKEAVDT
+425 CGEVMVSKEAVHT
-438 CPACGSK
+438 CTACGSK

-541 DVIDQYG
+541 EVIDQYG

-599 DAKVI
+599 DAKVMK
-604 TEKLH
+604 EKLH

-712 SPWPESGVYKY
+712 SAWPESGVYKY

-761 DDDAR
+761 DDAR

-773 KNHFANLANCTA
+773 KDHFANLANCTA

>member
-1 MNSMQKTYNPKDFEA
+1 MNSMQKTYNPKDFES
-16 RIYADWMNKGEFTPD
+16 RIYADWMEKGEFTPD
-31 REKDKAAGKKPF
+31 REKDKAEGKKPF

-306 RLNENAGKYQGL
+306 RLNENAGKYCGL

-326 IIKDFDE
+326 IVKDFDE

-359 MLSKQWFVAM
+359 MLSKQWFVSM
-369 EELAKPA
+369 EELARPA
-376 LEAYQKGDLHFV
+376 LEAYEKGDLHFV

-425 CGEVMVSKEAVDT
+425 CGEVMVSKEAVHT
-438 CPACGSK
+438 CTACGSK
-445 NIRQDEDSLD
+445 NLRQDEDSLD

-599 DAKVI
+599 DAKVMK
-604 TEKLH
+604 EKLH

-712 SPWPESGVYKY
+712 SDWPESGVYKY

-744 AEMDI
+744 AEMDV

-766 AEVYDEL
+766 ADVYDEL
-773 KNHFANLANCTA
+773 KAHFANLANCTA

>member
-1 MNSMQKTYNPKDFEA
+1 MNSMQKTYDPKDFES
-16 RIYADWMNKGEFTPD
+16 RIYADWMDKGEFTPD
-31 REKDKAAGKKPF
+31 RDKDKAQGKKPF

-99 EKLRKEGKS
+99 EKLRNEGKS
-108 KDSLGR
+108 KDGLGR

-129 GNIKNQLKKLGVSC
+129 GNINNQLKKLGVSC

-150 TLDEGLSAAVEEMFI
+150 TLDEGLSRAVEEMFI
-165 RLYKKGLVY
+165 RLYNKGLVY

-193 EVEHEEQEG
+193 EVEHKEQEG
-202 KMWTFR
+202 HMWTFR

-229 GDLAVAVNPEDERY
+229 GDLAIAVNPEDERY
-243 KDYVGKYAVIPV
+243 KDYIGKHAIIPV
-255 IERKIPIIADSYVES
+255 IERKIPIIADSYVDS

-306 RLNENAGKYQGL
+306 RLNENAGKYAGL
-318 SREEARKA
+318 MRDEARKA
-326 IIKDFDE
+326 IVKDFDE

-376 LEAYQKGDLHFV
+376 LEAYEKGDLHFV

-425 CGEVMVSKEAVDT
+425 CGEVMVSKEAVHT
-438 CPACGSK
+438 CSACGGK
-445 NIRQDEDSLD
+445 NIRQDEDTLD

-470 PDSTPDLDFYYPTDV
+470 PDSTPDLDYYYPTDV

-499 MVFSAIEITG
+499 MVFSALEITE

-541 DVIDQYG
+541 EVIDQYG
-548 ADALRFTL
+548 ADALRLTL
-556 ITGSTPGND
+556 VTGNSPGND

-599 DAKVI
+599 GAKVMKD
-604 TEKLH
+604 KLH
-609 SEDRWILTR
+609 TEDRWILTR
-618 VDETIVEVQEKIEKY
+618 VDETIAEVQEKIEKY
-633 DIGMAAEAV
+633 DIGMAAEVV

-666 IEDREVVYG
+666 VEDREVVYG

-698 IYAFLPSTKEDLIV
+698 IYAFLPSTEGDLIV
-712 SPWPESGVYKY
+712 SDWPECGVYKY
-723 DEDVEKISILRE
+723 HDDVEKISVLRE

-766 AEVYDEL
+766 AEVYDEI
-773 KNHFANLANCTA
+773 KAHFANLANCTS
-785 IERIPDRDAVS
+785 IERIGDRDAVS

-832 TEAEIER
+832 TLSEIER
-839 AEKKLANENFVS
+839 AENKLANESFVS

-863 KLETHKENLKN
+863 KLDMYKENLKN

-882 QKQLAD
+882 EKQLAE

>member
-1 MNSMQKTYNPKDFEA
+1 MNSMQKTYNPKDFES
-16 RIYADWMNKGEFTPD
+16 RIYADWMEKGEFTPD
-31 REKDKAAGKKPF
+31 REKDKAEGKKPF

-306 RLNENAGKYQGL
+306 RLNENAGKYCGL

-326 IIKDFDE
+326 IVKDFDE

-376 LEAYQKGDLHFV
+376 LEAYEKGDLHFV

-425 CGEVMVSKEAVDT
+425 CGEVMVSKEAVHT
-438 CPACGSK
+438 CTACGSK

-541 DVIDQYG
+541 EVIDQYG

-599 DAKVI
+599 DAKVMK
-604 TEKLH
+604 EKLH

-712 SPWPESGVYKY
+712 SAWPESGVYKY

-773 KNHFANLANCTA
+773 KDHFANLANCTD

>member
-1 MNSMQKTYNPKDFEA
+1 MNSMQKTYDPKDFES
-16 RIYADWMNKGEFTPD
+16 RIYADWMDKGEFTPD
-31 REKDKAAGKKPF
+31 RDKDKAQGKKPF

-99 EKLRKEGKS
+99 EKLRNEGKS

-129 GNIKNQLKKLGVSC
+129 GNINNQLKKLGVSC

-150 TLDEGLSAAVEEMFI
+150 TLDEGLSHAVEEMFI
-165 RLYKKGLVY
+165 RLYNKGLVY

-193 EVEHEEQEG
+193 EVEHKEQEG
-202 KMWTFR
+202 HMWTFR

-229 GDLAVAVNPEDERY
+229 GDLAIAVNPEDERY
-243 KDYVGKYAVIPV
+243 KDYIGKHAVIPV
-255 IERKIPIIADSYVES
+255 IERKIPIIADSYVDS

-306 RLNENAGKYQGL
+306 RLNENAGKYAGL
-318 SREEARKA
+318 MREEARKA
-326 IIKDFDE
+326 IVKDFDE

-376 LEAYQKGDLHFV
+376 LEAYEKGDLHFV

-425 CGEVMVSKEAVDT
+425 CGEVMVSKEAVHT
-438 CPACGSK
+438 CSACGGK
-445 NIRQDEDSLD
+445 NIRQDEDTLD

-470 PDSTPDLDFYYPTDV
+470 PDSTPDLDYYYPTDV

-499 MVFSAIEITG
+499 MVFSALEITE

-541 DVIDQYG
+541 EVIDQYG
-548 ADALRFTL
+548 ADALRLTL
-556 ITGSTPGND
+556 VTGNSPGND

-599 DAKVI
+599 GAKVM
-604 TEKLH
+604 EDKLH
-609 SEDRWILTR
+609 TEDRWILTR
-618 VDETIVEVQEKIEKY
+618 VDETIAEVQEKIEKY
-633 DIGMAAEAV
+633 DIGMAAEVV

-666 IEDREVVYG
+666 VEDREVVYG

-698 IYAFLPSTKEDLIV
+698 IYAFLPSTEGDLIV
-712 SPWPESGVYKY
+712 SSWPECGVYKY
-723 DEDVEKISILRE
+723 HDDVEKITVLRE

-761 DDDAR
+761 EDDAR
-766 AEVYDEL
+766 ADVYDEL
-773 KNHFANLANCTA
+773 KDHFANLANCTS
-785 IERIPDRDAVS
+785 IERIGNRDAVS

-832 TEAEIER
+832 TESEIER
-839 AEKKLANENFVS
+839 AEKKLANESFVS
-851 KAKPEVVQKERE
+851 KAKPEVVEKERE
-863 KLETHKENLKN
+863 KLAMYKENLKN

-882 QKQLAD
+882 EKQLAE

>member
-1 MNSMQKTYNPKDFEA
+1 MNSMQKTYNPKDFES
-16 RIYADWMNKGEFTPD
+16 RIYADWMDKGEFTPD
-31 REKDKAAGKKPF
+31 REKDKAEGKKPF

-229 GDLAVAVNPEDERY
+229 GDLAIAVNPEDERY

-306 RLNENAGKYQGL
+306 HLNEHAGKYQGL

-369 EELAKPA
+369 EDLAKPA
-376 LEAYQKGDLHFV
+376 LEAYQKGELHFV

-425 CGEVMVSKEAVDT
+425 CGEVMVSKEAVQT
-438 CPACGSK
+438 CTACGSK

-499 MVFSAIEITG
+499 MVFSALEITG

-541 DVIDQYG
+541 EVIDQYG

-565 MRFSYKRVESN
+565 MRFSYKRVENN

-599 DAKVI
+599 DAKVMK
-604 TEKLH
+604 EKLH
-609 SEDRWILTR
+609 PEDRWILTR

-712 SPWPESGVYKY
+712 SDWPESAIYEY
-723 DEDVEKISILRE
+723 DEDVQKISILRE

-766 AEVYDEL
+766 AAVYDEL
-773 KNHFANLANCTA
+773 KDHFANLANCTA

-839 AEKKLANENFVS
+839 AEKKLANENFVK

>member
-16 RIYADWMNKGEFTPD
+16 RIYAHWMEKGEFTPD
-31 REKDKAAGKKPF
+31 REKDKQAGKKPF

-99 EKLRKEGKS
+99 EKLRNEGKS

-165 RLYKKGLVY
+165 RLYNKGLVY

-229 GDLAVAVNPEDERY
+229 GDLAIAVNPDDERFTN
-243 KDYVGKYAVIPV
+243 YVGKHAVIPV
-255 IERKIPIIADSYVES
+255 IGRKIPIIADSYVES

-306 RLNENAGKYQGL
+306 RLNENAGKYAGL

-376 LEAYQKGDLHFV
+376 LEAYEKGELHFV

-425 CGEVMVSKEAVDT
+425 CGEVMVSKEAVHT
-438 CPACGSK
+438 CSACGGK
-445 NIRQDEDSLD
+445 NIRQDEDTLD

-470 PDSTPDLDFYYPTDV
+470 PDSTPDLDYYYPTDV

-499 MVFSAIEITG
+499 MVFSALEITE

-565 MRFSYKRVESN
+565 MRFSYKRVENN

-599 DAKVI
+599 DAKVMKD
-604 TEKLH
+604 KLH

-685 KMLHPFMPFITEE
+685 KMLHPFMPYITEE
-698 IYAFLPSTKEDLIV
+698 IYAFLPSTEGDLIV
-712 SPWPESGVYKY
+712 SDWPESGIYSY
-723 DEDVEKISILRE
+723 HDDVEKISILRE

-766 AEVYDEL
+766 AAVYDEL
-773 KNHFANLANCTA
+773 KAHFANLANCTA

-863 KLETHKENLKN
+863 KLEMYKENLKN

-882 QKQLAD
+882 EKQLAD